1 MVVPKTVRC
10 RSDSVPAFGR
20 IAEICRTVK
29 SRAGEYICANRTGR
43 HMAQSSGSPSRDTKG
58 LVLLVDDDVLLG
70 ELQQR
75 WLESEGFEVRIAHD
89 GEGCL
94 TALATS
100 LPDTVCLDLV
110 MPGIDGFETLDRIKA
125 HHPLLPVIVMTAQTG
140 AEFAVRAMKAGAYD
154 YLVKPVDQA
163 KFVAEVTHAV
173 ERSQMSVRLAQLER
187 EAEGRGYPGIIGQ
200 SRPIR
205 ELFRRLDRVSAS
217 DITVL
222 IHGESGTG
230 KELVAKAIHAQGS
243 RREGPFIPLSC
254 AAIPESLQESEL
266 FGHEKGAFT
275 GATAR
280 RAGCFERADS
290 GTLFLD
296 EIGEL
301 SASLQAKLLRVLQE
315 RTFLR
320 VGGSAEV
327 RSDFRLVVATHR
339 DLTREVQ
346 AGTFREDLY
355 FRVAVMDLE
364 VPPLRARRDDIPLL
378 AGHFLKLAA
387 GNRSKAL
394 SIAPETMG
402 RLASYAWP
410 GTVRELQNAIERAAV
425 EADGRAIRIRDL
437 PKRVREDGTGST
449 PAPDTGHGANTASLP
464 EAPPAASAR
473 TEPSAAPGR
482 PRSLEEIERDAI
494 AEALERHDGNVAQV
508 VRELGIGRTTLYRK
522 IKKYELR
529 S

>member
-1 MVVPKTVRC
+1 
-10 RSDSVPAFGR
+10 
-20 IAEICRTVK
+20 
-29 SRAGEYICANRTGR
+29 
-43 HMAQSSGSPSRDTKG
+43 MAQQPKSTSQDTKG
-58 LVLLVDDDVLLG
+58 LVLLVDDDILLS

-75 WLESEGFEVRIAHD
+75 WLQAEGFDVRIAPD
-89 GEGCL
+89 GEASL
-94 TALATS
+94 EALATS
-100 LPDTVCLDLV
+100 LPDAVCLDLV
-110 MPGIDGFETLDRIKA
+110 MPGIDGFETLERIKS

-173 ERSQMSVRLAQLER
+173 ERSRMSVRLAQLER
-187 EAEGRGYPGIIGQ
+187 EAAGRGYPGIVGQ
-200 SRPIR
+200 SRHIR
-205 ELFRRLDRVSAS
+205 ELFRRLDRISAS

-222 IHGESGTG
+222 IHGENGTG
-230 KELVAKAIHAQGS
+230 KELVARAIHTQSS
-243 RREGPFIPLSC
+243 RCAAPFVAVSC

-280 RAGCFERADS
+280 RAGCFERADG

-320 VGGSAEV
+320 VGGSTEI
-327 RSDFRLVVATHR
+327 RSDFRLIVATHR
-339 DLTREVQ
+339 DLAAEVRN
-346 AGTFREDLY
+346 GSFREDLF
-355 FRVAVMDLE
+355 FRIAVMELE

-378 AGHFLKLAA
+378 ATHFLAHAA
-387 GNRSKAL
+387 GKRSKPL
-394 SIAPETMG
+394 SIEPEAMR

-410 GTVRELQNAIERAAV
+410 GNVRELQNAVERAVV
-425 EADGRAIRIRDL
+425 EAEGPAIRLRDL
-437 PKRVREDGTGST
+437 PRRVRDGGADV
-449 PAPDTGHGANTASLP
+449 PASGPTDAAEANALRQTVPPGQPPTDMAAGAVGP
-464 EAPPAASAR
+464 R
-473 TEPSAAPGR
+473 T
-482 PRSLEEIERDAI
+482 LEGIERDAI
-494 AEALERHDGNVAQV
+494 AESLERHDGNVARV

-522 IKKYELR
+522 IKKYGLR
-529 S
+529 